1 MSWDV
6 RHGDCLVALRD
17 LPDASVDAAVTDPP
31 YELGFMGHGWDA
43 SGIAYSVQLWR
54 EVLRVLRP
62 GGHLLSF
69 GGTRTYHRMA
79 CAVEDAGFE
88 IRDSILAWLYGQG
101 FPKSLDVA
109 RAIDESLCRVPGR
122 HFWHE
127 ASLPKGPK
135 AQPGDHVCARTE
147 LGSAH
152 DGEGTALKPA
162 VEPIVVA
169 RKPLEGTVAGNVL
182 KYSTGGLNVDAC
194 RIAGASGAGHWS
206 GEDGTDASSRPG
218 FDGGFTRGGARA
230 PEGRWPPNVLLVHA
244 HGCRQVGTRQVKPAN
259 GSGAA
264 SSKSGGFGV
273 WFRDDG
279 PDGNACS
286 HVAADGT
293 ETVAAYEC
301 APGCP
306 VAALDRQSGDTG
318 QRGDLTGEE
327 PSSKTDGIFGKYSGR
342 VPAPAR
348 ADRGGASRFFPTFGY
363 EAEDFLYCA
372 KPSRSE
378 RDAGLDDVLPTTGG
392 EATERADGSAG
403 TQSPRAGAGRN
414 GGAKN
419 FHPTVKPVRL
429 MEWLVR
435 LVTPAGGLVLDPFTG
450 SGTTGCA
457 AVRQGFDFIGFEL
470 EEPFVQLAVR
480 RIALAAGAPRA
491 KAIGELVRL
500 KPAKAT
506 EPTPQLGLFGR
517 TA

>member
-1 MSWDV
+1 MAWDV
-6 RHGDCLVALRD
+6 RHADCLVALRE

-31 YELGFMGHGWDA
+31 YELGFMGRGWDA
-43 SGIAYSVQLWR
+43 SGIAFRVELWR

-62 GGHLLSF
+62 GGHLLSC

-109 RAIDESLCRVPGR
+109 RAIDESLCKESGR

-127 ASLPKGPK
+127 TSLPRGDK
-135 AQPGDHVCARTE
+135 ARPGDHVCARTE
-147 LGSAH
+147 LGTSH
-152 DGEGTALKPA
+152 DGEGTALKPSA
-162 VEPIVVA
+162 EPIIVA
-169 RKPLEGTVAGNVL
+169 RKPLEGTVAENVL
-182 KYSTGGLNVDAC
+182 RLGTGALNIDGC
-194 RIAGASGAGHWS
+194 RLAPGMPDGRTRDRAGEASRGAVYA
-206 GEDGTDASSRPG
+206 EDSADFHHAPG
-218 FDGGFTRGGARA
+218 PRGGDAD
-230 PEGRWPPNVLLVHA
+230 GRWPPNVVLTHDPR
-244 HGCRQVGTRQVKPAN
+244 C
-259 GSGAA
+259 
-264 SSKSGGFGV
+264 
-273 WFRDDG
+273 
-279 PDGNACS
+279 NA
-286 HVAADGT
+286 T
-293 ETVAAYEC
+293 C
-301 APGCP
+301 APGCA
-306 VAALDRQSGDTG
+306 VAALDRQSGD
-318 QRGDLTGEE
+318 RGAAAPVRGTE
-327 PSSKTDGIFGKYSGR
+327 PTAKGFSGDVFGAPGAGR
-342 VPAPAR
+342 EPAPFYG
-348 ADRGGASRFFPTFGY
+348 DKGGASRFFPTFAY
-363 EAEDFLYCA
+363 DAEDFLYCA

-378 RDAGLDDVLPTTGG
+378 RDAGLDDVLPTSGG

-435 LVTPAGGLVLDPFTG
+435 LVTPVGGLVLDPFTG

-457 AVRQGFDFIGFEL
+457 AVRQGFDFIGFER
-470 EEPFVQLAVR
+470 EEPFVRIATR

-500 KPAKAT
+500 KPTKEAAP
-506 EPTPQLGLFGR
+506 EPQLGLFGR